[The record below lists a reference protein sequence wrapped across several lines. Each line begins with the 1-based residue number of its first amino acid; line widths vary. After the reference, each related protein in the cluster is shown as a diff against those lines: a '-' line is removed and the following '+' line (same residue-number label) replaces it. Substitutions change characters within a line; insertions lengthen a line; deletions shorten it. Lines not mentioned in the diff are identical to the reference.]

1 MTRVAVVTGA
11 AGAMGRACARA
22 LAPSVDVLLC
32 TDVAEDRLIPATG
45 EIASVVDAQVCP
57 VPGDLTEPAF
67 VSELAARVRAFGSF
81 HALVNTAGLSPSM
94 AGWRQIL
101 RVDLVAPARL
111 LDAFLPLVERWSVAV
126 HIASVSG
133 HMGQFDADMDALL
146 DDPLAADLEARFRA
160 LAGDA
165 PEAGGTYRLA
175 KRGVIRLCERAAVPW
190 GARGGRVVSVSPGL
204 IDTEM
209 GRLELEH
216 NPIKVWLAETT
227 PLGPA
232 RMNDATPLPGRVHDV
247 ANAVAFL
254 CSQRASFIS
263 GCDIRVDGGLGGA
276 LGSALGSQI

>member
-1 MTRVAVVTGA
+1 VTRVAVVTGA
-11 AGAMGRACARA
+11 AGMMGRACARA

-32 TDVAEDRLIPATG
+32 TDVAEDRLMPATG
-45 EIASVVDAQVCP
+45 EIASSGDAQVCP
-57 VPGDLTEPAF
+57 VPGDLTDPAF
-67 VSELAARVRAFGSF
+67 VSELAERVRAFGSF

-94 AGWRQIL
+94 AGWQQIL

-111 LDAFLPLVERWSVAV
+111 LDAFLAQVAPGSVAV

-133 HMGQFDADMDALL
+133 HMGEFEADMDALL
-146 DDPLAADLEARFRA
+146 AGPLAADLEARFRA

-165 PEAGGTYRLA
+165 PEPGGTYRLA
-175 KRGVIRLCERAAVPW
+175 KRGVIRLCERAALPW

-232 RMNDATPLPGRVHDV
+232 RMDDATPLPGRVDDV
-247 ANAVAFL
+247 ADAVAFL
-254 CSQRASFIS
+254 CSERASFIS

-276 LGSALGSQI
+276 LGSRI